1 MRSNLAPLLQN
12 VNIFRGK
19 LGFSARHI
27 VFLEKVRQMQRA
39 SQPCRPRAN
48 DQYICFELFALC
60 GHDFDFGDLIK
71 EFRCAGRL
79 TQFLKFIQ
87 RNSQLPEHLVEQWWA
102 DFAASMRS
110 NGHGT
115 AIRAVPWLPV

>member
-1 MRSNLAPLLQN
+1 
-12 VNIFRGK
+12 
-19 LGFSARHI
+19 
-27 VFLEKVRQMQRA
+27 
-39 SQPCRPRAN
+39 
-48 DQYICFELFALC
+48 LFALC